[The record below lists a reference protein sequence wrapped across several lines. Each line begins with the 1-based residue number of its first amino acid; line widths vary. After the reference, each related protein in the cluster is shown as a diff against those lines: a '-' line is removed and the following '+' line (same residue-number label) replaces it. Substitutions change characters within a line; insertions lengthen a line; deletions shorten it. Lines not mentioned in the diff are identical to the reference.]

1 MEMEDVLTLGMVGLL
16 IWLLL
21 RKKAQP
27 AGSNQTADRELTE
40 EVTSSIRYE
49 L

>member
-27 AGSNQTADRELTE
+27 VSPIEHPLVEQ
-40 EVTSSIRYE
+40 VTSTIEYE

>member
-1 MEMEDVLTLGMVGLL
+1 MEIEDVLTPGMLGLL
-16 IWLLL
+16 MWLLL

-27 AGSNQTADRELTE
+27 AGWDQTADRELIE